1 VQDFNGC
8 PALPHVL
15 QWHVV
20 QGGVSWEISGCIVQK
35 KGSKKHLYGHKH
47 RENASVP
54 RRKPSSELCADDGSL
69 A

>member
-1 VQDFNGC
+1 MFEDF
-8 PALPHVL
+8 PPLSHVL
-15 QWHVV
+15 RWHVV
-20 QGGVSWEISGCIVQK
+20 QDGVNWETYNCIVQK
-35 KGSKKHLYGHKH
+35 KGSKKHLYGHKY